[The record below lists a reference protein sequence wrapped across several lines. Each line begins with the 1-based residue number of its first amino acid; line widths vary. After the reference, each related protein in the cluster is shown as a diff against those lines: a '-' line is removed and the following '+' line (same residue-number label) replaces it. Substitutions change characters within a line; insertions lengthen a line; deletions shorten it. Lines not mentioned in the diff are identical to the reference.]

1 MATVLQYME
10 HAMNHAKYEEMADGQ
25 WFASI
30 PGLAGCWASGP
41 SVEAAR
47 KELIEVLDGWI
58 EVCGKSGEQIPDID
72 GVSLYGK
79 LKKVAE

>member
-1 MATVLQYME
+1 VATVLQYIE
-10 HAMNHAKYEEMADGQ
+10 HAMNHAQYEQMADGG

-47 KELIEVLDGWI
+47 KELVEVLDGWI
-58 EVCGKSGEQIPDID
+58 EVCIKSGHRVPDID
-72 GVSLYGK
+72 GISLYDE
-79 LKKVAE
+79 LKKVAV